1 MFELFYKN
9 KKGLSLI
16 ELIVTIVILG
26 LVMVIA
32 GSVLYQFTNNHNNA
46 TERWQVQ
53 NAVRLACSKFEN
65 NANYIINSK
74 QIDIFKDKAL
84 DAGIIYDSDTGKWL
98 WQSTPTII
106 TSDADD
112 YTYIFSV
119 KAYEAPD
126 NWNGISTVTDT
137 STLTELGYYLFIK
150 YDKEI
155 MEKATGTELGT
166 NSNYPAC
173 VLFLNNEGFGE
184 VPVQVEFSVG
194 TNYLPPVTTTTTQS
208 GETITE
214 TTTSAVAKTYMSN
227 SVNIDFKS
235 GNTKIINYNTST
247 NYVSENLASSKSVGM
262 ENGRL
267 IYDNSW
273 KNGDTMKAY
282 PCGWVDTSVSGYPA
296 GEALKVYDPN
306 NAGSVIYT
314 YGGEINDTG
323 NVLRFLS
330 PLSDKSFEDGSGS
343 SVTTLPNCLSEWT
356 FSSTINSE
364 VYLDNLRNFR
374 DEVLR
379 GTEFGDWFIEQYY
392 YVWSPFLI
400 EHTAFLKPV
409 YKAVMI
415 PISYI
420 CEFIADL

>member
-1 MFELFYKN
+1 MFKLFYKN
-9 KKGLSLI
+9 KKGLTLI

-26 LVMVIA
+26 IVVVIA
-32 GSVLYQFTNNHNNA
+32 GSVVYQLTNSYNHS

-65 NANYIINSK
+65 NANYIVNSK
-74 QIDIFKDKAL
+74 EIDIFKDKAL
-84 DAGIIYDSDTGKWL
+84 DAGIIYDSDTGKWV
-98 WQSTPTII
+98 WQSTPTLI
-106 TSDADD
+106 TNSADD

-119 KAYEAPD
+119 KAYEAPND
-126 NWNGISTVTDT
+126 WNGTSTIADT
-137 STLTELGYYLFIK
+137 GTLTELGYFLFIK
-150 YDKEI
+150 YDKDI
-155 MEKATGTELGT
+155 VDKAAETDLGT
-166 NSNYPAC
+166 NSNYRAC

-214 TTTSAVAKTYMSN
+214 TTTSAVTKTYMSN

-235 GNTKIINYNTST
+235 GNTKIISYNTST
-247 NYVSENLASSKSVGM
+247 NYVSENLVSTKSVGM
-262 ENGRL
+262 ENGKL
-267 IYDNSW
+267 VYDDSW

-282 PCGWVDTSVSGYPA
+282 PCGWTDGAINGLPE
-296 GEALKVYDPN
+296 GEATKIYDPSN
-306 NAGSVIYT
+306 NGSVLYT
-314 YGGEINDTG
+314 YGSEIEDTG

-330 PLSDKSFEDGSGS
+330 PLSDKSFEEGGGSA
-343 SVTTLPNCLSEWT
+343 VTKTPSCLGEWT
-356 FSSTINSE
+356 FSNSIKSE
-364 VYLDNLRNFR
+364 AYLENLRNFR

-379 GTEFGDWFIEQYY
+379 GTEFGDWFIHQYY

-409 YKAVMI
+409 YKAIII
-415 PISYI
+415 PVSYI
-420 CEFIADL
+420 CGFIAKL

>member
-1 MFELFYKN
+1 MFKLFYKS

-16 ELIVTIVILG
+16 ELIITITVLG
-26 LVMVIA
+26 LVMIVA
-32 GSVLYQFTNNHNNA
+32 GTALSQLTKRYNYS

-65 NANYIINSK
+65 NANYIVNSK
-74 QIDIFKDKAL
+74 EIDIFKEKAL
-84 DAGIIYDSDTGKWL
+84 DAGIVYDSDTGRWI
-98 WQSTPTII
+98 WQSTPTLI
-106 TSDADD
+106 TTAADD

-126 NWNGISTVTDT
+126 NWDGLTTVSNT

-150 YDKEI
+150 YDKDV
-155 MEKATGTELGT
+155 MDRAMGTSLGT

-184 VPVQVEFSVG
+184 VPVQVEFSIG
-194 TNYLPPVTTTTTQS
+194 TDYLE
-208 GETITE
+208 GNAATE
-214 TTTSAVAKTYMSN
+214 SYMSN

-262 ENGRL
+262 ENGKL

-273 KNGDTMKAY
+273 KTDNTMNVY
-282 PCGWVDTSVSGYPA
+282 PCGWIDASVSGHPE
-296 GEALKVYDPN
+296 GETLKIYDPN
-306 NAGSVIYT
+306 NAENVIYT
-314 YGGEINDTG
+314 YGNEINDKG

-330 PLSDKSFEDGSGS
+330 PLSDKSFEEGSGS
-343 SVTTLPNCLSEWT
+343 AVNKIPSCLGEWT
-356 FSSTINSE
+356 FSSYINSE

-379 GTEFGDWFIEQYY
+379 GTEFGDWFIHQYY

-409 YKAVMI
+409 YRAIMI
-415 PISYI
+415 PVSYI
-420 CEFIADL
+420 CDFIADL